1 MTEPI
6 LLLSRVQAE
15 LKEDTGW
22 RRSVCPNCLPAKND
36 NVMNTNMV
44 TETTEIRDQL
54 KRYIAENLLF
64 SDKEYP
70 FEDDASFLKNGVV
83 DSTGV
88 MELVAYVEQKFGVT
102 VDPKEVV
109 PDNFDS
115 VKNLTAYIKR
125 KTGGT

>member
-1 MTEPI
+1 MNMKT
-6 LLLSRVQAE
+6 V
-15 LKEDTGW
+15 
-22 RRSVCPNCLPAKND
+22 AK
-36 NVMNTNMV
+36 TA
-44 TETTEIRDQL
+44 EIREQL
-54 KRYIAENLLF
+54 RRYIAENLLF

-88 MELVAYVEQKFGVT
+88 MELVEYVEKKFGVT

-115 VKNLTAYIKR
+115 VKSLTGYIQR
-125 KTGGT
+125 KTNGN

>member
-1 MTEPI
+1 
-6 LLLSRVQAE
+6 
-15 LKEDTGW
+15 
-22 RRSVCPNCLPAKND
+22 
-36 NVMNTNMV
+36 MNANMV
-44 TETTEIRDQL
+44 TESTKIREQL
-54 KRYIAENLLF
+54 RRYIAENLLF

-88 MELVAYVEQKFGVT
+88 MELVAYVEKKFGLT

-115 VKNLTAYIKR
+115 IKNLTGYIKR
-125 KTGGT
+125 KTGEN

>member
-1 MTEPI
+1 
-6 LLLSRVQAE
+6 
-15 LKEDTGW
+15 
-22 RRSVCPNCLPAKND
+22 
-36 NVMNTNMV
+36 MV
-44 TETTEIRDQL
+44 TEATKIREHL
-54 KRYIAENLLF
+54 RRYIGENLLF

-88 MELVAYVEQKFGVT
+88 MELVAYVEKKFGVT

-115 VKNLTAYIKR
+115 VKNLTDYIKR
-125 KTGGT
+125 KTGLN

>member
-1 MTEPI
+1 
-6 LLLSRVQAE
+6 
-15 LKEDTGW
+15 
-22 RRSVCPNCLPAKND
+22 
-36 NVMNTNMV
+36 MNTNMV